1 MRLFCVSDIHVD
13 YKENLEWVER
23 HASRV
28 REEMGTID
36 HDDGQPYGSILLV
49 AGDVCD
55 DVDQFRKV
63 RWWWIV
69 LLWWSLCVDTDTD
82 DVEYS
87 RLEHPP
93 GNKPPLS

>member
-28 REEMGTID
+28 REGHKIGND
-36 HDDGQPYGSILLV
+36 DDGQHGSILLV

-63 RWWWIV
+63 RWWW
-69 LLWWSLCVDTDTD
+69 
-82 DVEYS
+82 
-87 RLEHPP
+87 
-93 GNKPPLS
+93 G

>member
-63 RWWWIV
+63 RWMDGWMDGWFV
-69 LLWWSLCVDTDTD
+69 RSFVRSNDT
-82 DVEYS
+82 V
-87 RLEHPP
+87 R
-93 GNKPPLS
+93 

>member
-28 REEMGTID
+28 REGHKIGND
-36 HDDGQPYGSILLV
+36 DDGQHGSILLV

-63 RWWWIV
+63 RWWWWGWVGGWIV
-69 LLWWSLCVDTDTD
+69 LVWWWALCVDTDTD
-82 DVEYS
+82 VEYS
-87 RLEHPP
+87 RQ
-93 GNKPPLS
+93 SW